1 MRAIRCHGHGEPE
14 GLVLEEVA
22 SPGEP
27 GPGQLVVAVE
37 AAAVNYPDA
46 LIVQNRY
53 QISIPPPFTP
63 GTDFAGTIR
72 AVGAEVDGLTPGERV
87 FGAAFG
93 AFAEEVVVPAD
104 RVRRV
109 PSGVDAGD
117 AAAFATVYD
126 TAYDALRSTAGLRAG
141 ETLVVL
147 GAAGGVGSAAVQIG
161 ALLGARVIACG
172 SSDEK
177 LGVARALGAAEVVR
191 YDRPGFKEALKALA
205 PGGVDVVLDPVGG
218 AYAESALR
226 AVTYGGRF
234 VVVGFASGEI
244 PRIPLNLVLLKGVV
258 VKGYEIASFLRNE
271 PDAAQRNRR
280 ELLGHLRTGRLRP
293 HVSRRIALAEVP
305 AALRD
310 ALARR
315 VVGKIVVDVRR

>member
-1 MRAIRCHGHGEPE
+1 MRAIRCHAHGEPE
-14 GLVLEEVA
+14 GLVLEDLPA
-22 SPGEP
+22 REP
-27 GPGQLVVAVE
+27 GPGEIAVAVE

-53 QISIPPPFTP
+53 QISIRPPFTP
-63 GTDFAGTIR
+63 GTDFAGTVR
-72 AVGAEVDGLTPGERV
+72 AVGPGALWPGVGTRV
-87 FGAAFG
+87 FGVAFG
-93 AFAEEVVVPAD
+93 AFAEEIVVPAD
-104 RVRRV
+104 RVRRT
-109 PSGVDAGD
+109 PRGVDAGD

-126 TAYDALRSTAGLRAG
+126 TAWDALRSTAALRAG

-147 GAAGGVGSAAVQIG
+147 GAAGGVGSAAVQSG
-161 ALLGARVIACG
+161 ALLGARVVACG

-177 LGVARALGAAEVVR
+177 LAVARTLGAAEVVR
-191 YDRPGFKEALKALA
+191 YDRPGFKEALKRLA

-218 AYAESALR
+218 DYAEAALR
-226 AVTYGGRF
+226 ALGYGGRF
-234 VVVGFASGEI
+234 VVVGFASGTI
-244 PRIPLNLVLLKGVV
+244 PRIPLNLVLLKSVV

-280 ELLGHLRTGRLRP
+280 ELLGHLRAGRLRP
-293 HVSRRIALAEVP
+293 HVSRRIGLAEVP

-315 VVGKIVVDVRR
+315 IVGKVVVDVRR